1 MAHLSIRLP
10 DMLLADLNEWAKNTS
25 KAEIIREALEL
36 YRKDQIAKQKRARLS
51 HASFLVRHNS
61 MEVNKEFQAIEDD
74 INEA

>member
-10 DMLLADLNEWAKNTS
+10 DNLLADLNEWSEDTS

-36 YRKDQIAKQKRARLS
+36 YRIDQITKQKRTRLS
-51 HASFLVRHNS
+51 HASYLVRHNS
-61 MEVNKEFQAIEDD
+61 MEVNKEFQAMEND